1 MVCMFTFSSWYGTTS
16 ASRRKGLRI
25 GSANIRNRERSAV
38 LTANSVGAFGAATSC
53 INLIL
58 SIVLLRRFSVSLEQ
72 LTDCTPTGDVLGCRQ
87 VGRILTK
94 KRKASKNQKRTRRT
108 LILSTRMVYLN
119 ICVYKRKLNCQIVRS
134 LLFAAKTCI
143 GLFSKTNCNIH

>member
-94 KRKASKNQKRTRRT
+94 KKKGIKKSKANEKNVNTFHEDGLPEYLRLQKEIKLSDRKK
-108 LILSTRMVYLN
+108 
-119 ICVYKRKLNCQIVRS
+119 
-134 LLFAAKTCI
+134 FAVCP
-143 GLFSKTNCNIH
+143 